1 MTHVTVPP
9 ILSFRSRYSP
19 IILAIRLAASL
30 FGQRTGR
37 KSGLSTYS
45 RVIELIRSRKTGFV
59 EAVGWV
65 AVGGKRCSLPTDDT
79 CQNMND
85 CKWKMRMCDKDVLTK
100 ATISTLYISERH
112 LSAMAPAATRAMVS
126 LALLLPPP
134 LLALIP
140 YFIWYV
146 QSCM

>member
-9 ILSFRSRYSP
+9 MLSFRSRYSP

-37 KSGLSTYS
+37 KSGLSTCS

-65 AVGGKRCSLPTDDT
+65 AVGGNRCSLPTDET
-79 CQNMND
+79 YLEVSD
-85 CKWKMRMCDKDVLTK
+85 CR
-100 ATISTLYISERH
+100 
-112 LSAMAPAATRAMVS
+112 
-126 LALLLPPP
+126 
-134 LLALIP
+134 
-140 YFIWYV
+140 
-146 QSCM
+146 

>member
-9 ILSFRSRYSP
+9 MLSFRSRYPP
-19 IILAIRLAASL
+19 IFSAIRLAASL
-30 FGQRTGR
+30 FGHRTGR
-37 KSGLSTYS
+37 NSGLSTCS

-65 AVGGKRCSLPTDDT
+65 AVGGKRYSLPTDET
-79 CQNMND
+79 YL
-85 CKWKMRMCDKDVLTK
+85 KMSIKKDGNRMHDQEVHTK
-100 ATISTLYISERH
+100 ATISTPICERH

-146 QSCM
+146 QSCT